1 MAPIATTNRPLP
13 RTKPKLRNRITP
25 ATLVPDPDAL
35 EPSIPSYAQ
44 TDPASPQADSTGDGN
59 DNDDNDDA
67 FATFSR
73 SKKDKLRVKR
83 STFLS
88 KIQKPSQLAAAT
100 AQKRTRRPGKKLVAT
115 LEGLVDALPDDNE
128 WEDEEILPTA
138 ASAAAASGSTGG
150 PNGRTTGPRPGLAQ
164 ANVMKMKS
172 LKSRP
177 GAMKKKA
184 KLEAG
189 ERQRFELN
197 MAQLAAAH
205 DPSDA
210 STGSTA
216 AAAAAAAGVGET
228 GSNAAAA
235 NAGHD
240 VGDARAKKWAAL
252 RGFITQTMEQS
263 PNFAK

>member
-1 MAPIATTNRPLP
+1 MAPTATSNRPLP
-13 RTKPKLRNRITP
+13 RTKPKVRNRITP

-35 EPSIPSYAQ
+35 EPSVPSYAQ
-44 TDPASPQADSTGDGN
+44 TDPASPQADPTGDGN
-59 DNDDNDDA
+59 DNDDA

-73 SKKDKLRVKR
+73 SKKDRLRVKR

-88 KIQKPSQLAAAT
+88 KIQKPSQVAAAAA

-150 PNGRTTGPRPGLAQ
+150 PNGTTTRPRSGLAQ

-184 KLEAG
+184 RLEAG

-205 DPSDA
+205 DSSTQA
-210 STGSTA
+210 TGSTA
-216 AAAAAAAGVGET
+216 AAAAGVAES
-228 GSNAAAA
+228 GSDAAAA